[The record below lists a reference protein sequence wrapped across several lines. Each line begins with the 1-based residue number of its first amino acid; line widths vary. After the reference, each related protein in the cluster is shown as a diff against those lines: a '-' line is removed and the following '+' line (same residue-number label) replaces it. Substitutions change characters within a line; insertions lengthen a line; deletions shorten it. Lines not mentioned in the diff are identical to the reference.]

1 MQDLSKSCSKTT
13 VEGSSENGKKARD
26 YDNNKQEI
34 DHDGRLDCAAI
45 VRYNNQ
51 ENGHKDYYSYL
62 GNDDKQDYNDLKVG
76 GRQGYETI
84 LKKGI
89 VDRTSSAS
97 KLPNIKVPFPPII
110 NLKELIS
117 RPRKGKTKVPSK
129 PPNAFMIYRMQYVK
143 ELHARN
149 HRLPMRSISP
159 SVANSWREEPD
170 SVVNHYEQLARDAK
184 HHLNTR
190 FLYV

>member
-1 MQDLSKSCSKTT
+1 MARRIEREGKTT

-34 DHDGRLDCAAI
+34 DHDAI

-62 GNDDKQDYNDLKVG
+62 GNDDKQDYNDLIG

-97 KLPNIKVPFPPII
+97 KVESAADKL
-110 NLKELIS
+110 
-117 RPRKGKTKVPSK
+117 
-129 PPNAFMIYRMQYVK
+129 
-143 ELHARN
+143 
-149 HRLPMRSISP
+149 
-159 SVANSWREEPD
+159 
-170 SVVNHYEQLARDAK
+170 
-184 HHLNTR
+184 
-190 FLYV
+190 

>member
-51 ENGHKDYYSYL
+51 ENDHKDYYSYL
-62 GNDDKQDYNDLKVG
+62 GNDDKQDYNDLKEAG

-97 KLPNIKVPFPPII
+97 KVQSTADKL
-110 NLKELIS
+110 
-117 RPRKGKTKVPSK
+117 
-129 PPNAFMIYRMQYVK
+129 
-143 ELHARN
+143 
-149 HRLPMRSISP
+149 
-159 SVANSWREEPD
+159 
-170 SVVNHYEQLARDAK
+170 
-184 HHLNTR
+184 
-190 FLYV
+190 